1 MYTQRTQETKDKY
14 LDIMHSMVNLY
25 YTETG
30 REWSL
35 DPTLMAHWLGK
46 RKGDLS
52 LYTWRVYRA
61 SMRYVIEEQKPELL
75 GKVLE
80 ILDFYGV
87 TETSKTTKVPR
98 LKHISESTWDKIIE
112 VYLNSQS
119 MWLGLGLIVIQAG
132 IITGLR
138 PGEWAKSRMDGDTLI
153 VRNSKHTNGRAFD
166 EFRHLNLSTLNDEQ
180 KKIIQ
185 YVVSFAS
192 SKSAAEWKS
201 TLDSCRQSIHYAAKK
216 ANVPGFTLYSA
227 RHQAVSNAR
236 KSKLSDEAIAAM
248 LGHASVL
255 TSKKHYGTSGGG
267 HAQDGFV
274 TPSESDVSKVQHI
287 MDSKTDQASHDEYI

>member
-1 MYTQRTQETKDKY
+1 MYTQRTQGTKDKY
-14 LDIMHSMVNLY
+14 LEIMHSMINLY

-46 RKGDLS
+46 RKSELS

-80 ILDFYGV
+80 VLDFYGV
-87 TETSKTTKVPR
+87 TEQSKTTKVPR
-98 LKHISESTWDKIIE
+98 LKHISDTTWDKIID

-138 PGEWAKSRMDGDTLI
+138 PGEWANSRMDGDIL
-153 VRNSKHTNGRAFD
+153 VVKNSKHTNGRAFD
-166 EFRHLNLSTLNDEQ
+166 EFRHLNLSTLNSEQ
-180 KKIIQ
+180 KKSIQ

-192 SKSAAEWKS
+192 GDSEWK
-201 TLDSCRQSIHYAAKK
+201 TILDSCRQAIHYAAKK
-216 ANVPGFTLYSA
+216 AGVPGFTLYSA

-236 KSKLSDEAIAAM
+236 KSHLSDEAIAAM
-248 LGHASVL
+248 LGHASIL
-255 TSKKHYGTSGGG
+255 TSKRHYGTSGGG

-274 TPSESDVSKVQHI
+274 TPTDADVTKVRDLH
-287 MDSKTDQASHDEYI
+287 DNKSSTSHNKENV